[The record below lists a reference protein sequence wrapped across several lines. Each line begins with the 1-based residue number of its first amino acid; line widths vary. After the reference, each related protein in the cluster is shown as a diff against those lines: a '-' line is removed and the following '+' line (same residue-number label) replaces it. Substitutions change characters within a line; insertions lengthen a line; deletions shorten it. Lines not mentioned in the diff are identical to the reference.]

1 VASQTSRKPPADPTD
16 GTAEGRLSLVPDA
29 HPARARH
36 DRIIAQVRGPR
47 AYREGSPDSPDLT
60 AAARLEAAEERDEL
74 AYFRDIAALARDL
87 LAEARS
93 LAMTRRDDGAAESA
107 ADRALAAADRRAA
120 ARDREL
126 AAQERLRAL
135 VDREALARE
144 ARAPSQDL

>member
-1 VASQTSRKPPADPTD
+1 VARQSSRNPPLDPSN
-16 GTAEGRLSLVPDA
+16 GAAEGRLSLVPDA
-29 HPARARH
+29 DPARARH

-47 AYREGSPDSPDLT
+47 AHREGSPDSPDLT

-87 LAEARS
+87 LAEAR
-93 LAMTRRDDGAAESA
+93 LAMTQRDDGGAESA